1 VCGNEVPAAARCQ
14 RCGAPLA
21 VLDACPCCG
30 GEAGASP
37 DGELR
42 FACDLCGGPRL
53 PRLDRAI
60 RYSAGVVEHL
70 RAADAARKARAG
82 WRAAAIADGV
92 LLPFVFLL
100 FGTLVALFG
109 ASGALVAAAFFML
122 APIAAFL
129 VFALS
134 RASSSSAKIGPALD
148 AAWLAAAGD
157 VARQTRG
164 LTATTLAAKLGIAE
178 PQAEE
183 LIALIDVN
191 ASLTPALLRIAD
203 PPADEQASQAL
214 REAALAPE
222 GERDIEET
230 RAPLVARIDPP
241 TGKS

>member
-1 VCGNEVPAAARCQ
+1 
-14 RCGAPLA
+14 
-21 VLDACPCCG
+21 
-30 GEAGASP
+30 
-37 DGELR
+37 
-42 FACDLCGGPRL
+42 L

-60 RYSAGVVEHL
+60 RYSASVAEHL

-100 FGTLVALFG
+100 FGTLVILFG
-109 ASGALVAAAFFML
+109 ASGALVAVAFLML

-129 VFALS
+129 AFALS
-134 RASSSSAKIGPALD
+134 RASASSARIAPLLD

-157 VARQTRG
+157 IARQTRG

-191 ASLTPALLRIAD
+191 ASLTPALRIAD
-203 PPADEQASQAL
+203 PPEVAPDEDHAVEGD
-214 REAALAPE
+214 RDVEEAP
-222 GERDIEET
+222 R
-230 RAPLVARIDPP
+230 PLVARIDPP
-241 TGKS
+241 TSKS